1 MGELSCFLA
10 QNAIKVE
17 NVKCIVSNR
26 FVGADKKP
34 VKWEIRGISS
44 EEDEVLK
51 KACTKRVPVQ
61 GKKGMFV
68 PETDYSL
75 YVGKLAAACT
85 VYPDL
90 TNKELQDSY
99 HVMGSDTLLK
109 KMLNPDEYNDYLA
122 KVQEVNGFDIDMNDL
137 AEEAKN

>member
-1 MGELSCFLA
+1 MGELSCFFA

-51 KACTKRVPVQ
+51 KACTKRMPVQ
-61 GKKGMFV
+61 GKKECLFQKQITAFTLESWRRPV
-68 PETDYSL
+68 PYIRIL
-75 YVGKLAAACT
+75 
-85 VYPDL
+85 
-90 TNKELQDSY
+90 
-99 HVMGSDTLLK
+99 
-109 KMLNPDEYNDYLA
+109 
-122 KVQEVNGFDIDMNDL
+122 II
-137 AEEAKN
+137 KNFRILIM

>member
-1 MGELSCFLA
+1 M
-10 QNAIKVE
+10 
-17 NVKCIVSNR
+17 
-26 FVGADKKP
+26 
-34 VKWEIRGISS
+34 
-44 EEDEVLK
+44 
-51 KACTKRVPVQ
+51 PVQ

-90 TNKELQDSY
+90 NNKELQDSY

-109 KMLNPDEYNDYLA
+109 KMLNPGEYNDYLA